1 MSQQNPNTSV
11 TELTEEQG
19 QRLGDYITQMWNRWQ
34 TGETISHVVTYVNGR
49 PAGWFPLNLPSLVA
63 QALDG
68 TLVLRRDTPSSG
80 GNCFRTYI
88 EDLLDALTDWN
99 SEMDIVSYSIDC
111 GDEGWE
117 SMQSDPLC
125 VQEQLENDLRDLLTE
140 RTASACTSIDSGSVS
155 VQLTVVVPSSVPPAG
170 PLVVRGSSVYAADYE
185 EPLLAFPDNVD
196 VTVERQQYSPR
207 RQAYRL
213 DLMLLNTPTFT
224 CGCEEDDW
232 DDLDQEEDDWG

>member
-34 TGETISHVVTYVNGR
+34 RGETISHVVTYVDGR
-49 PAGWFPLNLPSLVA
+49 PAGWFPLNLPTLVA

-68 TLVLRRDTPSSG
+68 TLVLRRDVPSSSDPD
-80 GNCFRTYI
+80 FRAYI
-88 EDLLDALTDWN
+88 EDLIEALTDLN
-99 SEMDIVSYSIDC
+99 DMDIVSYNIDC

-117 SMQSDPLC
+117 SVESDPLS
-125 VQEQLENDLRDLLTE
+125 VQEQLENDLRDLLAD
-140 RTASACTSIDSGSVS
+140 RTSAACAPIDSGSIS
-155 VQLTVVVPSSVPPAG
+155 VQLTVVVPCNVPPAG
-170 PLVVRGSSVYAADYE
+170 PLVVRGSSVYAPDYE
-185 EPLLAFPDNVD
+185 EALVSFPDNVD

-213 DLMLLNTPTFT
+213 DLMLLNTPGFT
-224 CGCEEDDW
+224 CACEEDDW
-232 DDLDQEEDDWG
+232 DDLDEDEDDWA

>member
-34 TGETISHVVTYVNGR
+34 DGETTPHVVTYVNGR

-68 TLVLRRDTPSSG
+68 TLVLRRDTPSSD
-80 GNCFRTYI
+80 NYSFRTYI
-88 EDLLDALTDWN
+88 ENLIEALTDWN
-99 SEMDIVSYSIDC
+99 TEMDISIDY
-111 GDEGWE
+111 GEASWGSSE
-117 SMQSDPLC
+117 SDPLSLRD
-125 VQEQLENDLRDLLTE
+125 ELENDFRDLLAEQNGEYNHT
-140 RTASACTSIDSGSVS
+140 CVDSGSVS
-155 VQLTVVVPSSVPPAG
+155 VQVTVVVPCNVPPAG
-170 PLVVRGSSVYAADYE
+170 PLVVSGSSVYIPDYE
-185 EPLLAFPDNVD
+185 EALVAFPADVD

-213 DLMLLNTPTFT
+213 DLVLLNVSTFT

-232 DDLDQEEDDWG
+232 GDLDEEEDDWA